1 MVASLAD
8 DLIGEIRLRRVGGRA
23 PRDSGL
29 GKPRSRRSGSGG
41 SSFSA
46 RARDLWRVGQGSN
59 AAVLKRIARGGT
71 QTPVRL
77 RAQLKYLFTKSHAL
91 FGNTIG
97 LDPEE
102 EVLTADQR
110 RAIALDWS
118 DGWRGD
124 PKNGHTTHLLISF
137 PYDLAPRKAL
147 RIAEAWAFE
156 MFQSGTHV
164 DDEWAYVAA
173 LHTDRSHP
181 HVHIVVNNRGL
192 EHGTWFFMA
201 KEHAFNLATMKERL
215 VEIAG
220 RMGVE
225 LDASSRLERGILT
238 YGPSRAEIEGAARE
252 RRPVRERALQGPAL
266 EEGLAVVS
274 RSAATLQMLAGIA
287 SLARLK
293 DVKLR
298 MERAAAILETGG
310 ILSAKTLEGEI
321 MDLQN
326 TNALHTRHSLDR
338 VFATWL
344 DRVEGEIAALGPD
357 DRREMRTELA
367 EVTTAI
373 LRDLGDAR
381 GAELVIEPPRSAL
394 YQTELGDSAITRG
407 TATKSLS
414 RTAAHEV
421 RTVVLEAAEAIGI
434 DRPTMERRLEHPAA
448 NAWQEREW
456 VKADLL
462 SVSKARGV
470 DLNHDGQRQQAAE
483 VVDRFYATAAKVLNQ
498 ALDLE
503 HTREAVHSLES
514 DRLVR
519 TLETLARV
527 HRQHR
532 RVEFEGEDHAERFA
546 RDLKGRYGEK
556 VIEQI
561 AAGDTSSLASDFP
574 EPRQQREISRA
585 LVAAAE
591 SHESIGLSRR
601 QAELARER
609 LLAREHQH
617 DRPQHELR
625 RKDHDLDL

>member
-1 MVASLAD
+1 MASLAD
-8 DLIGEIRLRRVGGRA
+8 DLIGEIRLRRAGGRVA
-23 PRDSGL
+23 RDSGF
-29 GKPRSRRSGSGG
+29 GQAKGRRPGAGG

-59 AAVLKRIARGGT
+59 AAVLKKIARGGT
-71 QTPVRL
+71 LTPGQL
-77 RAQLKYLFTKSHAL
+77 KAQLRYLFTKSHAL

-97 LDPEE
+97 LDPEA
-102 EVLTADQR
+102 EVLSAEQR

-118 DGWRGD
+118 DGWRGE

-137 PYDLAPRKAL
+137 PYDLSPKKAL

-156 MFQSGTHV
+156 MFQSGTHMQ
-164 DDEWAYVAA
+164 DEWAYVAA

-192 EHGTWFFMA
+192 EHGEWFFMA
-201 KEHAFNLATMKERL
+201 KDHAFNLSTMKERL

-220 RMGVE
+220 GMGVE

-238 YGPSRAEIEGAARE
+238 YGPTRAEIEGAARE
-252 RRPVRERALQGPAL
+252 HRPVRERALHGPAL

-274 RSAATLQMLAGIA
+274 RSAATLRLLAGIA

-310 ILSAKTLEGEI
+310 ILSAKTLEGEM
-321 MDLQN
+321 MDLQ
-326 TNALHTRHSLDR
+326 TTDVPYTRQSLDR

-344 DRVEGEIAALGPD
+344 DRVEGEIATLGPE

-367 EVTTAI
+367 AVTTAI

-381 GAELVIEPPRSAL
+381 GAELVMEPPRSAL
-394 YQTELGDSAITRG
+394 YRTELGDSAIARG
-407 TATKSLS
+407 TVTKTLS
-414 RTAAHEV
+414 RTAALEM
-421 RTVVLEAAEAIGI
+421 RTTVLEAAEAIGI
-434 DRPTMERRLEHPAA
+434 ERSAMARRLEHPAA

-456 VKADLL
+456 VKADLQA
-462 SVSKARGV
+462 VSRAQGFDLDHV
-470 DLNHDGQRQQAAE
+470 DQRHQTAAM
-483 VVDRFYATAAKVLNQ
+483 VDRFYATAAKVLNH
-498 ALDLE
+498 ALGVE
-503 HTREAVHSLES
+503 HARDTVHSRES

-519 TLETLARV
+519 TLETLAQV
-527 HRQHR
+527 HRQHS
-532 RVEFEGEDHAERFA
+532 RVEFEREDHAERFA
-546 RDLKGRYGEK
+546 HDLKERYGET
-556 VIEQI
+556 VMEQI
-561 AAGDTSSLASDFP
+561 ASGDDRALAADFP
-574 EPRQQREISRA
+574 EAGPRREIARA

-591 SHESIGLSRR
+591 SHESMGLSRR

-609 LLAREHQH
+609 LHTREHSRE
-617 DRPQHELR
+617 RPQHELR
-625 RKDHDLDL
+625 RKDFDLDL

>member
-1 MVASLAD
+1 MASLAD
-8 DLIGEIRLRRVGGRA
+8 DLLGEIRLRRAGGRVA
-23 PRDSGL
+23 RYSGY
-29 GKPRSRRSGSGG
+29 GKARGRRSGAGG

-46 RARDLWRVGQGSN
+46 RTRNLWRVGQGSN
-59 AAVLKRIARGGT
+59 AAVLKKIARGGT

-77 RAQLKYLFTKSHAL
+77 QAQLRYLFTKSHAL
-91 FGNTIG
+91 FGNTVG
-97 LDPEE
+97 LDPEAQ
-102 EVLTADQR
+102 VLSAEQR
-110 RAIALDWS
+110 RAIVLDWS

-124 PKNGHTTHLLISF
+124 PKNGHTTHLLLSF
-137 PYDLAPRKAL
+137 PYDLAPKKAL

-164 DDEWAYVAA
+164 QDEWAYVAA

-192 EHGTWFFMA
+192 EQDTWFFMA
-201 KEHAFNLATMKERL
+201 KDHAFNLSTMKERL

-220 RMGVE
+220 GMGVE

-274 RSAATLQMLAGIA
+274 RSATTLRTLAGIA
-287 SLARLK
+287 SLARLQ

-310 ILSAKTLEGEI
+310 IVSAKTLEGEM
-321 MDLQN
+321 MDVQN
-326 TNALHTRHSLDR
+326 TDVPHTRRSLDR
-338 VFATWL
+338 VFASWL
-344 DRVEGEIAALGPD
+344 DRVEGEIATLGPK
-357 DRREMRTELA
+357 DRRALREELA

-381 GAELVIEPPRSAL
+381 GADLVMRRPRSEL
-394 YQTELGDSAITRG
+394 YRTELDEDAIRQG
-407 TATKSLS
+407 TVTKALS
-414 RTAAHEV
+414 RSAVQEV
-421 RTVVLEAAEAIGI
+421 RSAVFEAAEAIGI
-434 DRPTMERRLEHPAA
+434 ERSAMERRLEHPAA

-456 VKADLL
+456 VKADLKA
-462 SVSKARGV
+462 VSAARGLNLDVKAERDQVV
-470 DLNHDGQRQQAAE
+470 DI
-483 VVDRFYATAAKVLNQ
+483 VDRFYATAATVLNR
-498 ALDLE
+498 ALEME
-503 HTREAVHSLES
+503 HAREAVHEREG

-527 HRQHR
+527 HRQHQ
-532 RVEFEGEDHAERFA
+532 RVEFEREDHAERFA
-546 RDLKGRYGEK
+546 QDLKERYGEN
-556 VIEQI
+556 VMEQI
-561 AAGDTSSLASDFP
+561 AGGDDRVLASDFP
-574 EPRQQREISRA
+574 EPWQRREIARA
-585 LVAAAE
+585 LVTAAE
-591 SHESIGLSRR
+591 SHESFGLSIR

-609 LLAREHQH
+609 LLTREHSRE
-617 DRPQHELR
+617 RPQHELR

>member
-1 MVASLAD
+1 MASLAD
-8 DLIGEIRLRRVGGRA
+8 DLIGEIRLRRVGGRV
-23 PRDSGL
+23 PRNSGF
-29 GKPRSRRSGSGG
+29 GKTKGRRSGAGG

-59 AAVLKRIARGGT
+59 AAVLKKIARGGT

-97 LDPEE
+97 LDPEA

-110 RAIALDWS
+110 KAITLDWS

-137 PYDLAPRKAL
+137 PYDLSPRKAL

-164 DDEWAYVAA
+164 QDEWAYVAA

-192 EHGTWFFMA
+192 EGDTWFFMA
-201 KEHAFNLATMKERL
+201 KDHAFNLATMKERL

-220 RMGVE
+220 GMGVE
-225 LDASSRLERGILT
+225 LDASSRLERGFLT
-238 YGPSRAEIEGAARE
+238 YGPTRAEIEGAARE
-252 RRPVRERALQGPAL
+252 RRPVRERALQGRAL

-274 RSAATLQMLAGIA
+274 RSAATLRTLGGIA

-293 DVKLR
+293 EVKLR

-310 ILSAKTLEGEI
+310 ILSAKTLEGEM
-321 MDLQN
+321 MDVQN
-326 TNALHTRHSLDR
+326 TDTPRTRQDLDR
-338 VFATWL
+338 VFSGWL
-344 DRVEGEIAALGPD
+344 ERVEGEISTLGPK
-357 DRREMRTELA
+357 DRRRMRHELA

-373 LRDLGDAR
+373 LHDLGDAR
-381 GAELVIEPPRSAL
+381 GADLVMRRPRSEL
-394 YQTELGDSAITRG
+394 YRTELDEDAIRRG
-407 TATKSLS
+407 TVTKALS
-414 RTAAHEV
+414 RSAVQEV
-421 RTVVLEAAEAIGI
+421 RSAVFEAAEAIGI
-434 DRPTMERRLEHPAA
+434 DRSAMERRLEHPAA

-456 VKADLL
+456 VKADLKA
-462 SVSKARGV
+462 VSAARG
-470 DLNHDGQRQQAAE
+470 
-483 VVDRFYATAAKVLNQ
+483 
-498 ALDLE
+498 LDLE
-503 HTREAVHSLES
+503 NASQRERAADLLDRFHARATTILDGALGMAIERTAHQQDD

-519 TLETLARV
+519 TLETLSRV

-546 RDLKGRYGEK
+546 RDLKERYGER
-556 VIEQI
+556 VMEQI
-561 AAGDTSSLASDFP
+561 ASGDDRALASDFP
-574 EPRQQREISRA
+574 EAGSRREIARA

-625 RKDHDLDL
+625 RKNFDLDL

>member
-1 MVASLAD
+1 MAGLAD
-8 DLIGEIRLRRVGGRA
+8 DLIGEIRLRRAGGRVA
-23 PRDSGL
+23 PDSGL
-29 GKPRSRRSGSGG
+29 GKARGRRSGG

-59 AAVLKRIARGGT
+59 AAVLKKIARGGT
-71 QTPVRL
+71 LTPGRL
-77 RAQLKYLFTKSHAL
+77 KSQLRYLFTKSHAL

-97 LDPEE
+97 LDPEA
-102 EVLTADQR
+102 EVLTAEQR

-156 MFQSGTHV
+156 MFQSGTHMQ
-164 DDEWAYVAA
+164 DEWAYVAA

-192 EHGTWFFMA
+192 EHGEWFFMA
-201 KEHAFNLATMKERL
+201 KDHAFNLAIMKERL

-220 RMGVE
+220 GMGVE

-238 YGPSRAEIEGAARE
+238 YGPSRAEIEEAARE
-252 RRPVRERALQGPAL
+252 HRPVRERALHGPAL

-274 RSAATLQMLAGIA
+274 RSAATLRTLAGIA

-298 MERAAAILETGG
+298 MERAAAILEAGG
-310 ILSAKTLEGEI
+310 ILSSKTLEGEM
-321 MDLQN
+321 MDLQ
-326 TNALHTRHSLDR
+326 TTDVPHTRQSLDR
-338 VFATWL
+338 VFAAWL
-344 DRVEGEIAALGPD
+344 DRVEGEIATLGPE

-381 GAELVIEPPRSAL
+381 GAELVMEPPRSAL
-394 YQTELGDSAITRG
+394 YRTELGDSAIARG
-407 TATKSLS
+407 TVTKTLS
-414 RTAAHEV
+414 RTAALEM
-421 RTVVLEAAEAIGI
+421 RTTVLEAAEAIGI
-434 DRPTMERRLEHPAA
+434 DRSAMTRRLEHPAA

-456 VKADLL
+456 VKADLQA
-462 SVSKARGV
+462 VSRARGL
-470 DLNHDGQRQQAAE
+470 DLDHADQRHQTAE
-483 VVDRFYATAAKVLNQ
+483 MVDRFYATAAKVLNH
-498 ALDLE
+498 ALGVE
-503 HTREAVHSLES
+503 HARDTVHSRES

-527 HRQHR
+527 HRQHS
-532 RVEFEGEDHAERFA
+532 RVEFEQEDHAERFA
-546 RDLKGRYGEK
+546 HDLKERYGET
-556 VIEQI
+556 VMEQI
-561 AAGDTSSLASDFP
+561 ASGDDRALAADFP
-574 EPRQQREISRA
+574 EARPRREIARA

-591 SHESIGLSRR
+591 SHESMGLSRR
-601 QAELARER
+601 QAEMARER
-609 LLAREHQH
+609 LLSRGHQH
-617 DRPQHELR
+617 ERPQHELR
-625 RKDHDLDL
+625 RKDFDLDL